1 MKELKRTIAALMSL
15 VIVGGA
21 APLIPGGFTALKPVV
36 ASAADFTGDN
46 YSYDLQSATLTIK
59 GELTREQWDYITLGI
74 LRNVK
79 VHTVYAEE
87 GTVLPADCSSFFGN
101 LYPENTLTS
110 IDISNADTSNVTNMD
125 SMFDGCNRVESLD
138 LSNFDTSNVTDMAWM
153 FANCSQ
159 LTSLDVSSF
168 DTSKV
173 KNMDFMFHNTSL
185 KTIDLSNF
193 DTRNVTSMTQMF
205 YNCTSTETIDI
216 SSFDTRNVTD
226 MYYMFNHAYL
236 LKTIYASSLWTTEN
250 VQQQNVMFGECWS
263 ITGGSGTKFS
273 NDGIKYARID
283 GGKSNQGY
291 FTYKPFWKTL
301 PFDENTGTLTLTG
314 KVVKEQLDEYRADP
328 KVKHIVADSTV
339 TLPDSCKNFFTGMMA
354 EDIDLSAVDCDNVKD
369 ISNMISY
376 CQNLKTVDLGGID
389 LSSIEHANYAFYW
402 NPKLETIYV
411 YSGGIMS
418 YIEDGEDTKMF
429 EGCTSLKGYAGT
441 VYDSNYVGKSHAR
454 VDEGASNPGYFS
466 VYIDGVK
473 YEKGVLTITNVFDK
487 NTFKDTEYANAKKVI
502 VRGDALPEYS
512 GELFSQF
519 PNVEKI
525 DLSGANFSHVTYMRG
540 WFRGLTELY
549 SVEWGDHAETGN
561 VENMQNLFNGCT
573 SLQFPH
579 IEALDT
585 SGINSA
591 YAMFRNCSSLES
603 VWLNLNNFDTSNIVS
618 FSQMFDGCSKLKIIN
633 LSSFDTSSLTDTRYM
648 FRNCFAL
655 EMIIVSDNWVN
666 NDRFQSDAGMFTGCT
681 SIVGGNGTAFDPSII
696 NSSYARIDMPG
707 APGYFRKKCCYYD
720 PETYTLTL
728 SGLIDRQELY
738 EYTTENVHNAH
749 AVYIVADETAILP
762 ENCENLFSDLLY
774 TKHID
779 LSKADPS
786 NVKVVRGMFEGS
798 GAEDI
803 QLPDSLVTNKI
814 NNLNGMFKDCRN
826 LKSIDVSGFDTS
838 NVNEMRL
845 VFSGCESLT
854 SLDVSG
860 FDTSKV
866 NNMQSMFYGCSSLSS
881 LDLSG
886 FDTSKVFNMSAMFR
900 DCESLASLDVS
911 SFDTSNVEY
920 MFYIFENCKS
930 LTSLDLSNFDTSK
943 VFSMDSMFLGC
954 ESLTSLDLS
963 SFDTSNV
970 TNMNNM
976 FAYCNN
982 MTSLDLI
989 TFDTSNVKN
998 MKAMFLAC
1006 KSLVSIDLSS
1016 FDTSQDV
1023 EIDEMFNY
1031 CDDLETILVSDK
1043 WKPYAVSTSG
1053 PPEYDYVFFC
1063 CDNLKG
1069 GNGTTYSGYR
1079 AIVDYA
1085 RIDKAGDPG
1094 YFTENTLYNVEFKHN
1109 CSFQNDLSMYYA
1121 VPKSSLSGFSNIRLD
1136 VSKEEYAAGATKP
1149 TIVKKT
1155 ITNYKEQTIG
1165 GVVYYMFTFDGITS
1179 TDMVSTL
1186 SAVLRA
1192 DKNGVTYSSKPD
1204 KYSIK
1209 DYAMDRLRNSDSD
1222 SFRKMLVD
1230 MLNYGAAAQLH
1241 FDKNVTHLANSDLTT
1256 PQRKMGTQTLP
1267 ALKNAEKSTAVS
1279 GATATFDKK
1288 NVSFENKTVLM
1299 YRLKFAANQNMSN
1312 VKLTITYKTSSG
1324 TSVTKTIPASQ
1335 FVKSGSYYIAS
1346 IDSIAI
1352 TDVRSVITAKIYDGS
1367 KQISNTF
1374 RYSIESYIY
1383 NRLQNSD
1390 SETFKNL
1397 VTEMMKFGIS
1407 AEEHF
1412 S

>member
-1 MKELKRTIAALMSL
+1 MLFS
-15 VIVGGA
+15 
-21 APLIPGGFTALKPVV
+21 
-36 ASAADFTGDN
+36 DFQAVTEI
-46 YSYDLQSATLTIK
+46 DL
-59 GELTREQWDYITLGI
+59 
-74 LRNVK
+74 
-79 VHTVYAEE
+79 
-87 GTVLPADCSSFFGN
+87 
-101 LYPENTLTS
+101 
-110 IDISNADTSNVTNMD
+110 SNADTSNVVTMNAMFCQCYKLQTINLSGFD
-125 SMFDGCNRVESLD
+125 TRNVKDMGIMFFRCNNLITVDLSGFDTKNVTKMYSMFSRCTKLESVD
-138 LSNFDTSNVTDMAWM
+138 LSNFDTTNVKALPDLFESCGSLKTVDLSSFDTSNVTDMKGM
-153 FANCSQ
+153 FDNCI
-159 LTSLDVSSF
+159 SL
-168 DTSKV
+168 
-173 KNMDFMFHNTSL
+173 
-185 KTIDLSNF
+185 
-193 DTRNVTSMTQMF
+193 
-205 YNCTSTETIDI
+205 ETILV
-216 SSFDTRNVTD
+216 SE
-226 MYYMFNHAYL
+226 
-236 LKTIYASSLWTTEN
+236 KWTTPAN
-250 VQQQNVMFGECWS
+250 PVIMFDDCKK
-263 ITGGSGTKFS
+263 IVGGKGTVFS
-273 NDGIKYARID
+273 SDIEDSTYAHID
-283 GGKSNQGY
+283 GGESNPGY

-314 KVVKEQLDEYRADP
+314 EVVKEQLDEYRADP

-369 ISNMISY
+369 IYNMISY

-418 YIEDGEDTKMF
+418 YIEDDEDTKMF

-441 VYDSNYVGKSHAR
+441 VYDSNYVGKSRAR

-473 YEKGVLTITNVFDK
+473 YQNGVLTITNVFDK

-519 PNVEKI
+519 PNVEEI
-525 DLSGANFSHVTYMRG
+525 DLSGADFSHVTYMRG

-549 SVEWGDHAETGN
+549 SVEWGDHVETGN

-579 IEALDT
+579 VEALDT

-618 FSQMFDGCSKLKIIN
+618 FSQMFDGCSMLTSIN

-655 EMIIVSDNWVN
+655 KRITVSDKWVN
-666 NDRFQSDAGMFTGCT
+666 NDRFLSDGGMFTGCT
-681 SIVGGNGTAFDPSII
+681 SLVGGNGTAFDPSII

-707 APGYFRKKCCYYD
+707 TPGYFRKRCCSYD
-720 PETYTLTL
+720 PETNTLTL

-762 ENCENLFSDLLY
+762 ENCTNLFSDLRY
-774 TKHID
+774 TRHID

-786 NVKVVRGMFEGS
+786 NVKVVRCMFEGS

-803 QLPDSLVTNKI
+803 QLPDNLVTNKI
-814 NNLNGMFKDCRN
+814 NNLNGMFKDCKN

-900 DCESLASLDVS
+900 DCELLASLDVS

-920 MFYIFENCKS
+920 MFHIFENCKS

-943 VFSMDSMFLGC
+943 VFSMNSMFLGC

-970 TNMNNM
+970 NNM
-976 FAYCNN
+976 
-982 MTSLDLI
+982 S
-989 TFDTSNVKN
+989 S
-998 MKAMFLAC
+998 MFIAC
-1006 KSLVSIDLSS
+1006 KSLTSLDVSSFDTSKVTNMSYMFNACKSLTALDLSS
-1016 FDTSQDV
+1016 FDTSQNV
-1023 EIDEMFNY
+1023 EIDEMFNF

-1043 WKPYAVSTSG
+1043 WDPYAVSAADG
-1053 PPEYDYVFFC
+1053 FFGVFFN

-1069 GNGTTYSGYR
+1069 GNGTVYNADHRYS
-1079 AIVDYA
+1079 DYA
-1085 RIDKAGDPG
+1085 RIDKSGAPG
-1094 YFTENTLYNVEFKHN
+1094 YFAENTLYNVEFKHN

-1121 VPKSSLSGFSNIRLD
+1121 VPKSSLSGYSNIRLD
-1136 VSKEEYAAGATKP
+1136 VSKEEYAAGAEKP
-1149 TIVKKT
+1149 TFAKKT
-1155 ITNYKEQTIG
+1155 LTSYKEQTIN

-1179 TDMVSTL
+1179 TDMGSTL

-1192 DKNGVTYSSKPD
+1192 DKNGVTYSTKPD

-1209 DYAMDRLRNSDSD
+1209 DYAMDRLQNSNNS
-1222 SFRKMLVD
+1222 SFKKMLVD

-1241 FDKNVTHLANSDLTT
+1241 FDKNTSNLVNKDLT
-1256 PQRKMGTQTLP
+1256 
-1267 ALKNAEKSTAVS
+1267 
-1279 GATATFDKK
+1279 
-1288 NVSFENKTVLM
+1288 
-1299 YRLKFAANQNMSN
+1299 AA
-1312 VKLTITYKTSSG
+1312 
-1324 TSVTKTIPASQ
+1324 
-1335 FVKSGSYYIAS
+1335 
-1346 IDSIAI
+1346 
-1352 TDVRSVITAKIYDGS
+1352 
-1367 KQISNTF
+1367 
-1374 RYSIESYIY
+1374 
-1383 NRLQNSD
+1383 
-1390 SETFKNL
+1390 
-1397 VTEMMKFGIS
+1397 
-1407 AEEHF
+1407 
-1412 S
+1412 

>member
-1 MKELKRTIAALMSL
+1 MKALKRTIAAIMSL

-21 APLIPGGFTALKPVV
+21 APVIPGGSTALMPVV
-36 ASAADFTGDN
+36 ASTVIETENFTYDMSTGKLSLRGEFTWDDLIN
-46 YSYDLQSATLTIK
+46 FNRGLSYA
-59 GELTREQWDYITLGI
+59 
-74 LRNVK
+74 K
-79 VHTVYAEE
+79 VRSIYAEE
-87 GTVLPADCSSFFGN
+87 GTVFPADCSN
-101 LYPENTLTS
+101 LFSNFEDVTE
-110 IDISNADTSNVTNMD
+110 IDLSNADTSKVTNMYA
-125 SMFDGCNRVESLD
+125 MFNNCANIKTLD
-138 LSNFDTSNVTDMAWM
+138 LSNFDTSNVTDMGRM
-153 FANCSQ
+153 FTDCSQ

-168 DTSKV
+168 DTGKV
-173 KNMDFMFHNTSL
+173 KNMDLMFYNTSL
-185 KTIDLSNF
+185 ETIDLSNF
-193 DTRNVTSMTQMF
+193 DTSNVTSMMGMF
-205 YNCTSTETIDI
+205 YHCTSTETIDI
-216 SSFDTRNVTD
+216 SSFDTKNVTNMD
-226 MYYMFNHAYL
+226 YMFSHAHF

-250 VQQQNVMFGECWS
+250 VQQQYDMFNQCWN
-263 ITGGSGTKFS
+263 IIGGSGTKYS
-273 NDGIKYARID
+273 NGSIEYARID
-283 GGKSNQGY
+283 GGGSDPGY
-291 FTYKPFWKTL
+291 FTFRVESL
-301 PFDENTGTLTLTG
+301 PFDESTGTLTLSGSIT
-314 KVVKEQLDEYRADP
+314 KSLLDEYRADP
-328 KVKHIVADSTV
+328 KVKHIVADSTAV
-339 TLPDSCKNFFTGMMA
+339 LPDSCKSFFTGMMA

-402 NPKLETIYV
+402 DPKLETIYV

-441 VYDSNYVGKSHAR
+441 VYDSDNVGSSYAH
-454 VDEGASNPGYFS
+454 VDGGTTDPGYFS

-473 YEKGVLTITNVFDK
+473 YQNGVLTITNVFDK
-487 NTFKDTEYANAKKVI
+487 NTFKDTEYANAKKVV
-502 VRGDALPEYS
+502 VRGNALPEYS

-525 DLSGANFSHVTYMRG
+525 DLSDADLSHVTFMRG

-573 SLQFPH
+573 SLEFPH
-579 IEALDT
+579 VEALDT
-585 SGINSA
+585 SGIDST

-618 FSQMFDGCSKLKIIN
+618 MAQMFDGCSKLTIIN

-648 FRNCFAL
+648 FRNCSAL
-655 EMIIVSDNWVN
+655 ERITVSDKWVN
-666 NDRFQSDAGMFTGCT
+666 NDRFQSDGGMFTGCT
-681 SIVGGNGTAFDPSII
+681 SLVGGNGTAFDPSIT

-720 PETYTLTL
+720 PETNTLTL

-762 ENCENLFSDLLY
+762 ENCTNLFSDLLY

-786 NVKVVRGMFEGS
+786 NVKVVRCMFEGS

-803 QLPDSLVTNKI
+803 QLPDNLVTNKVTD
-814 NNLNGMFKDCRN
+814 LSGMFQNCTN
-826 LKSIDVSGFDTS
+826 LKSIDVSDFDTS
-838 NVNEMRL
+838 NVTKMNSMFELCRELTTLDMSNFDTSN
-845 VFSGCESLT
+845 VTDMNNMFECCASLT
-854 SLDVSG
+854 ELDVSN

-866 NNMQSMFYGCSSLSS
+866 TNMAFMFGECWHLK
-881 LDLSG
+881 
-886 FDTSKVFNMSAMFR
+886 T
-900 DCESLASLDVS
+900 
-911 SFDTSNVEY
+911 
-920 MFYIFENCKS
+920 
-930 LTSLDLSNFDTSK
+930 LDLSNFDTS
-943 VFSMDSMFLGC
+943 
-954 ESLTSLDLS
+954 
-963 SFDTSNV
+963 NV
-970 TNMNNM
+970 TDMNNM
-976 FAYCNN
+976 FAFCNN

-989 TFDTSNVKN
+989 TFDTSKVKN

-1016 FDTSQDV
+1016 FDTSQGV
-1023 EIDEMFNY
+1023 KIDEMFNY

-1043 WKPYAVSTSG
+1043 WEPYAVSTSG
-1053 PPEYDYVFFC
+1053 PLEYDYVFFYC
-1063 CDNLKG
+1063 GNLKG
-1069 GNGTTYSGYR
+1069 GNGTTYSSYR

-1085 RIDKAGDPG
+1085 RIDKVGGPG
-1094 YFTENTLYNVEFKHN
+1094 YFTENTLYNIAFNHN

-1121 VPKSSLSGFSNIRLD
+1121 VPKETLSGFENIRLD
-1136 VSKEEYAAGATKP
+1136 VSKEEYAAGAEKP
-1149 TIVKKT
+1149 TFAKKT
-1155 ITNYKEQTIG
+1155 LTSYKEQTIN

-1179 TDMVSTL
+1179 TDMGSTL

-1209 DYAMDRLRNSDSD
+1209 DYAMDRIQNSNSD

-1241 FDKNVTHLANSDLTT
+1241 FDKNVTHLANSDLTAA
-1256 PQRKMGTQTLP
+1256 QKKMGTQTLP
-1267 ALKNAEKSTAVS
+1267 TLKNAEKSTAVS

-1335 FVKSGSYYIAS
+1335 FTKSGSYYIAS

-1374 RYSIESYIY
+1374 QYSIESYVY
-1383 NRLQNSD
+1383 NRLNNSD

>member
-1 MKELKRTIAALMSL
+1 M
-15 VIVGGA
+15 
-21 APLIPGGFTALKPVV
+21 F
-36 ASAADFTGDN
+36 
-46 YSYDLQSATLTIK
+46 YSCCY
-59 GELTREQWDYITLGI
+59 
-74 LRNVK
+74 
-79 VHTVYAEE
+79 
-87 GTVLPADCSSFFGN
+87 
-101 LYPENTLTS
+101 LTS
-110 IDISNADTSNVTNMD
+110 LDISNFDTSRISNMD
-125 SMFDGCNRVESLD
+125 SMF
-138 LSNFDTSNVTDMAWM
+138 F
-153 FANCSQ
+153 NCRS
-159 LTSLDVSSF
+159 LTSL
-168 DTSKV
+168 
-173 KNMDFMFHNTSL
+173 
-185 KTIDLSNF
+185 
-193 DTRNVTSMTQMF
+193 
-205 YNCTSTETIDI
+205 DI
-216 SSFDTRNVTD
+216 SSFDTSSVFNMTS
-226 MYYMFNHAYL
+226 MFSDCINIE
-236 LKTIYASSLWTTEN
+236 TIYVSSLWSTEKVSFSDN
-250 VQQQNVMFGECWS
+250 MFKWCNKLV
-263 ITGGSGTKFS
+263 GGNGTFTKEGKL
-273 NDGIKYARID
+273 DATYARID
-283 GGKSNQGY
+283 GGESDPGY
-291 FTYKPFWKTL
+291 FTDYSRCS
-301 PFDENTGTLTLTG
+301 FDEATGTLTLTG
-314 KVVKEQLDEYRADP
+314 NVTKAQLDEYRADP

-354 EDIDLSAVDCDNVKD
+354 EDIDLSVVDCDNVKD
-369 ISNMISY
+369 IYNMISY

-441 VYDSNYVGKSHAR
+441 VYDSNYVGKSRAR

-473 YEKGVLTITNVFDK
+473 YQNGVLTITNVFDK

-502 VRGDALPEYS
+502 VRGNALPEYS

-519 PNVEKI
+519 PNVEEI
-525 DLSGANFSHVTYMRG
+525 DLSGADFSHVTYMRG
-540 WFRGLTELY
+540 WFRGLTNLY
-549 SVEWGDHAETGN
+549 SVNWGDHAETGN

-573 SLQFPH
+573 SLEFPH

-585 SGINSA
+585 SGIDST

-648 FRNCFAL
+648 FRNCSAL
-655 EMIIVSDNWVN
+655 ERITVSDKWVN
-666 NDRFQSDAGMFTGCT
+666 NDRFLSDGGMFTGCT
-681 SIVGGNGTAFDPSII
+681 SLVGGNGTAFDPSIT

-707 APGYFRKKCCYYD
+707 TPGYFRKKCCYYD
-720 PETYTLTL
+720 PETNTLTL

-762 ENCENLFSDLLY
+762 ENCTNLFSDLRY
-774 TKHID
+774 TRHID

-786 NVKVVRGMFEGS
+786 NVKVVRCMFEGS

-803 QLPDSLVTNKI
+803 QLPDNLVTNKVTD
-814 NNLNGMFKDCRN
+814 LSGMFKDCEK
-826 LKSIDVSGFDTS
+826 LESIDVSDFDTS
-838 NVNEMRL
+838 NVTKMN
-845 VFSGCESLT
+845 
-854 SLDVSG
+854 
-860 FDTSKV
+860 
-866 NNMQSMFYGCSSLSS
+866 SMFELC
-881 LDLSG
+881 
-886 FDTSKVFNMSAMFR
+886 R
-900 DCESLASLDVS
+900 E
-911 SFDTSNVEY
+911 
-920 MFYIFENCKS
+920 
-930 LTSLDLSNFDTSK
+930 LTTLDLSNFDTSN
-943 VFSMDSMFLGC
+943 VIDMNNMFEC
-954 ESLTSLDLS
+954 CASLTELDVSNFDTSKVTNMAFMFGECWYLKTLDLS
-963 SFDTSNV
+963 NFDTSNV
-970 TNMNNM
+970 TDMNNM
-976 FAYCNN
+976 FAFCNN

-989 TFDTSNVKN
+989 TFDTSKVKN

-1016 FDTSQDV
+1016 FDTSQNV

-1043 WKPYAVSTSG
+1043 WNHYALTASG
-1053 PPEYDYVFFC
+1053 EVFMFC
-1063 CDNLKG
+1063 WNLKG
-1069 GNGTTYSGYR
+1069 ENGAKYYYYQYEPER
-1079 AIVDYA
+1079 DVMYA
-1085 RIDKAGDPG
+1085 RIGG
-1094 YFTENTLYNVEFKHN
+1094 YMTENTLYNIAFNHN

-1121 VPKSSLSGFSNIRLD
+1121 VPKETLSGFENIRLD

-1149 TIVKKT
+1149 TFAKKT
-1155 ITNYKEQTIG
+1155 LTSYKEQTIN

-1179 TDMVSTL
+1179 TDMGSTL

-1209 DYAMDRLRNSDSD
+1209 DYAMDRLQNSS
-1222 SFRKMLVD
+1222 SATFKKMLVD
-1230 MLNYGAAAQLH
+1230 MLNYGAAAQVH
-1241 FDKNVTHLANSDLTT
+1241 FNKNAAHLANSDLTAA
-1256 PQRKMGTQTLP
+1256 QKKMGTQTLP
-1267 ALKNAEKSTAVS
+1267 TLKNAEKSTAVS
-1279 GATATFDKK
+1279 GATASFDKK

-1299 YRLKFAANQNMSN
+1299 YRLKFAANQNMNN
-1312 VKLTITYKTSSG
+1312 VKLNISYKTSSG
-1324 TSVTKTIPASQ
+1324 ATVTKTIPASQ

-1374 RYSIESYIY
+1374 QYSIESYVY

>member
-1 MKELKRTIAALMSL
+1 MKALKRTIAALMSL

-36 ASAADFTGDN
+36 ASAEEGSVTFDKSTGTLILSGAVTN
-46 YSYDLQSATLTIK
+46 EQVQEYALDLK
-59 GELTREQWDYITLGI
+59 
-74 LRNVK
+74 VK
-79 VHTVYAEE
+79 KVYAEP
-87 GTVLPADCSSFFGN
+87 GTVLPANSSILFSDFQAVT
-101 LYPENTLTS
+101 E
-110 IDISNADTSNVTNMD
+110 IDLSNADTSNVVTMNAMFCQCYELQTID
-125 SMFDGCNRVESLD
+125 LSGFDTRNVKDMGIMFFRCNNLITVDLSGFDTKNVTKMYSMFSRCTKLESVD
-138 LSNFDTSNVTDMAWM
+138 LSNFDTTNVEALPDLFESCGSLKNVDLSSFDTSNVTDMKGM
-153 FANCSQ
+153 FDNCI
-159 LTSLDVSSF
+159 SL
-168 DTSKV
+168 
-173 KNMDFMFHNTSL
+173 
-185 KTIDLSNF
+185 
-193 DTRNVTSMTQMF
+193 
-205 YNCTSTETIDI
+205 ETILV
-216 SSFDTRNVTD
+216 SE
-226 MYYMFNHAYL
+226 
-236 LKTIYASSLWTTEN
+236 KWTTPAN
-250 VQQQNVMFGECWS
+250 PVIMFDDCKK
-263 ITGGSGTKFS
+263 IVGGNGTVFS
-273 NDGIKYARID
+273 SDIEDSTYAHID
-283 GGKSNQGY
+283 GGESNPGY

-301 PFDENTGTLTLTG
+301 PFDESTGTLTLTG
-314 KVVKEQLDEYRADP
+314 EVVKEQLDEYRADP

-441 VYDSNYVGKSHAR
+441 VYDSNYVGKSRAR

-502 VRGDALPEYS
+502 VRGNALPEYS

-525 DLSGANFSHVTYMRG
+525 DLSGADFSHVTYMRG

-603 VWLNLNNFDTSNIVS
+603 VWLNLSNFDTSNIVS
-618 FSQMFDGCSKLKIIN
+618 FSQMFDGCSRLTSIN

-648 FRNCFAL
+648 FRNCSAL
-655 EMIIVSDNWVN
+655 ERIIVSDKWVN

-681 SIVGGNGTAFDPSII
+681 SLVGGNGTAFDPSII
-696 NSSYARIDMPG
+696 NSSYARVDLPG

-720 PETYTLTL
+720 PETNTLTL

-786 NVKVVRGMFEGS
+786 NVKVVRCMFEGS

-803 QLPDSLVTNKI
+803 QLPDNLVTNKI
-814 NNLNGMFKDCRN
+814 NNLNGMFKDCKN

-845 VFSGCESLT
+845 VFTGCESLT

-930 LTSLDLSNFDTSK
+930 LTSLDLS
-943 VFSMDSMFLGC
+943 
-954 ESLTSLDLS
+954 
-963 SFDTSNV
+963 
-970 TNMNNM
+970 
-976 FAYCNN
+976 
-982 MTSLDLI
+982 
-989 TFDTSNVKN
+989 
-998 MKAMFLAC
+998 
-1006 KSLVSIDLSS
+1006 S

-1023 EIDEMFNY
+1023 KIDEMFNY

-1043 WKPYAVSTSG
+1043 WKPYSVSTSG
-1053 PPEYDYVFFC
+1053 SPEYDDVFFC

-1079 AIVDYA
+1079 ATVDYA

-1149 TIVKKT
+1149 TFAKKT
-1155 ITNYKEQTIG
+1155 LTNYKEQTIG

-1179 TDMVSTL
+1179 TDMGSTL

-1209 DYAMDRLRNSDSD
+1209 DYAMDRLQNSNNAT
-1222 SFRKMLVD
+1222 FKKMLVD

-1267 ALKNAEKSTAVS
+1267 TLKNAEKSTAVS

-1299 YRLKFAANQNMSN
+1299 YRLKFATGQNMAN
-1312 VKLTITYKTSSG
+1312 VKLNISYKTSNG
-1324 TSVTKTIPASQ
+1324 ATVTKTIPASQ

-1374 RYSIESYIY
+1374 QYSIESYVN
-1383 NRLQNSD
+1383 NRLKNSD